1 MAPIREYLCDYF
13 GHQFDAIVLTQD
25 PDQYR
30 HAECRCGS
38 DAKLRPALIGGYKGD
53 MGGSS
58 SRPKRSTAMP
68 SKKAFTG
75 KPGQVDEPECGQL
88 DLEGIE

>member
-1 MAPIREYLCDYF
+1 MAPLREYQCQYC
-13 GHQFDAIVLTQD
+13 GHEFIELVMSQD
-25 PDQYR
+25 PDEYR
-30 HAECRCGS
+30 FFECRCGS
-38 DAKLRPALIGGYKGD
+38 KAKLLPAMIGGYKGD